1 MLAAA
6 RGLGQDGCP
15 RSRTAPPYMLPD
27 LQPQTWHGMHR
38 LLRGGKTQESSLMAQ
53 KNQETPTNEGEEKE
67 QRALPIKK
75 SEHKRQ

>member
-1 MLAAA
+1 
-6 RGLGQDGCP
+6 
-15 RSRTAPPYMLPD
+15 MLPD

-75 SEHKRQ
+75 SERPGPQQGG